1 MTSVLQA
8 LTALLSQQW
17 LWGAIVGGSIAYV
30 TQRLNFRHSLGEQ
43 RRVAAMQIA
52 SQIRV
57 WLIETNRVFEDP
69 ASYQP
74 DPNTDP
80 NDPYSYHFPT
90 PGDIPDFPFAAVPER
105 ISVLENADAQRLFNL
120 FEQRMIAENEARF
133 AADTH
138 DFEYAATIFEPRIAQ
153 VYLDCLAVYSKLAK
167 QVGWTG
173 DVLSKTK
180 IEEMRKRAAQL
191 HDTRFLRADLCLD
204 IPPTPEAAGTANGF
218 AG

>member
-69 ASYQP
+69 ARYEP
-74 DPNTDP
+74 DPNSDP
-80 NDPYSYHFPT
+80 NDPYGYYFPT
-90 PGDIPDFPFAAVPER
+90 PSDIPAFPFAAAPER
-105 ISVLENADAQRLFNL
+105 ISVLDNANAQSLFDL
-120 FEQRMIAENEARF
+120 FERRMIAESKARV

-173 DVLSKTK
+173 DVLSKTT
-180 IEEMRKRAAQL
+180 IEEMRQRAAQP
-191 HDTRFLRADLCLD
+191 HDTGYLGTDLGLE
-204 IPPTPEAAGTANGF
+204 IPSAPKARQAE
-218 AG
+218 